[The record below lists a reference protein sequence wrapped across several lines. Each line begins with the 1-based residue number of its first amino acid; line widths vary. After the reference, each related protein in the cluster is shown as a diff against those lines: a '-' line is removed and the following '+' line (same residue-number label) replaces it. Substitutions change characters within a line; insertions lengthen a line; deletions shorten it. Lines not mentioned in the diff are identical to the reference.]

1 MVCRVSGLRRLYT
14 ERALSGMGS
23 LSLLMSLLMSL
34 SLSLSLSLS
43 EEEDLRFRDRRT
55 SKREEKTR
63 GGEIYCQTRYIGS
76 YIRRLKSLTL
86 ADCPS
91 RSTLCKYMPT
101 AASHLRAD
109 SALKRSRAVL
119 ASAHYRDVEGDGG
132 SCGASSCAVLQEGR
146 GCDVLGALCCTY
158 ISMFLVHSCVPL
170 GAYRTRVG
178 GVMPTRWC

>member
-1 MVCRVSGLRRLYT
+1 MVCRMSRLRHLYT

-23 LSLLMSLLMSL
+23 LSLSLSLSMSMSL

-101 AASHLRAD
+101 AASRLRAD
-109 SALKRSRAVL
+109 SALKRSRAAL
-119 ASAHYRDVEGDGG
+119 ASAHYRDVEGDGR
-132 SCGASSCAVLQEGR
+132 SCSASSCAVLQEEK
-146 GCDVLGALCCTY
+146 GCDVLGALCCRC
-158 ISMFLVHSCVPL
+158 IGMFLVRSCAPL
-170 GAYRTRVG
+170 GTYCAR
-178 GVMPTRWC
+178 